1 MSDYSYQFE
10 WDTEY
15 CYANSKVLVNKL
27 NIQDSDALSIAEREL
42 TSLRLALAKSQP
54 LIGHFDRKHLMKMH
68 KYLFGD
74 VYSWAG
80 QFRKVDIAKGNQ
92 FCLVYN
98 LTTYADN
105 LFTKLEKENYLIG
118 SEANIPVR
126 LAWYLSELNVLH
138 PFREGNG
145 RVQRLFIEYLALV
158 AGFSV
163 DFSDVSREEMIAASA
178 DSFTCDYTS
187 INEMF
192 CQICTPISKEEQH
205 EAISLFFG
213 VRNKYHKL
221 IR

>member
-15 CYANSKVLVNKL
+15 CYPDSKVLINKL
-27 NIQDSDALSIAEREL
+27 NIQDAAVLSAAEREL
-42 TSLRLALAKSQP
+42 TSLRLAVAKSQP
-54 LIGHFDRKHLMKMH
+54 ITGHFDRKHLMKMH
-68 KYLFGD
+68 KYLFSD

-105 LFTKLEKENYLIG
+105 LFARLEKENYLIG
-118 SEANIPVR
+118 CEANVPER

-145 RVQRLFIEYLALV
+145 RVQRLFIEYLAFV
-158 AGFSV
+158 AGYSV
-163 DFSDVSREEMIAASA
+163 DFSDVTGQEMITASA
-178 DSFTCDYTS
+178 DSFACDYTS
-187 INEMF
+187 INYMF
-192 CQICTPISKEEQH
+192 HRICAPISKEEQH

-213 VRNKYHKL
+213 VRSKLHKL

>member
-15 CYANSKVLVNKL
+15 CYPASKVLINKL
-27 NIQDSDALSIAEREL
+27 NIRDAAVLSAAEREL
-42 TSLRLALAKSQP
+42 TSLRLAVAKSQP
-54 LIGHFDRKHLMKMH
+54 ITGHFDRKHLMRMH
-68 KYLFGD
+68 KYLFSD

-105 LFTKLEKENYLIG
+105 LFAKLEKENYLIS
-118 SEANIPVR
+118 SEANVPER

-158 AGFSV
+158 AGYSV
-163 DFSDVSREEMIAASA
+163 DFSDVSQQKMIAASA
-178 DSFTCDYTS
+178 DSFACDYTS

-192 CQICTPISKEEQH
+192 RRICVPISKEEQH

-213 VRNKYHKL
+213 VRSKLHKL
-221 IR
+221 IH